1 MPDDYMLDELD
12 TEEDFHIDYTA
23 QDVEQLFRDLQE
35 SAYAAMDRLDT
46 MTEKLE
52 EVSREMRALR
62 DAMKGM

>member
-1 MPDDYMLDELD
+1 MLDDYMLDELD
-12 TEEDFHIDYTA
+12 TEEDFHFDYTA

-35 SAYAAMDRLDT
+35 SAYAAMDKLDT

-62 DAMKGM
+62 DAMKGK

>member
-1 MPDDYMLDELD
+1 MLDDYMLDELD

-62 DAMKGM
+62 DALKGK

>member
-1 MPDDYMLDELD
+1 MLDDYMLDELD
-12 TEEDFHIDYTA
+12 TEEDFHIGYTA

-62 DAMKGM
+62 DALKGK

>member
-1 MPDDYMLDELD
+1 MLDDYMLDELD
-12 TEEDFHIDYTA
+12 TEEDFHINYTA

-35 SAYAAMDRLDT
+35 SAYAAMDKLDT

-62 DAMKGM
+62 DALKGK

>member
-1 MPDDYMLDELD
+1 MLDELD